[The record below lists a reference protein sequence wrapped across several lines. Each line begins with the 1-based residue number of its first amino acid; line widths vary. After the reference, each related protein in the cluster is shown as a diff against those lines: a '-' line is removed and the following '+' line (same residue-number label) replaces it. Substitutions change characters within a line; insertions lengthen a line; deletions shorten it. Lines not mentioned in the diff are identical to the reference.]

1 MKTRTELRYLFGWVA
16 FALLLLS
23 PILLQMSE
31 SFTEG
36 WGATPSVHAQLVTNV
51 VISLCIFLLPALFLP
66 SGREALRAVL
76 RPLPPKYRR
85 VGYLLRILALATVT
99 ILLSNLLYLGVIEL
113 AKSLGSP
120 MKDQVEETVLGM
132 LRRGSVSFGELFL
145 ALALVPAVIEEI
157 FFRGVLQRLL
167 MRSYPQQKWLVF
179 FFTALFFSLLH
190 FSPAG
195 FLSRLVLGL
204 MLSYLAYDS
213 RGLRIPM
220 LFHLINNTLAILSLY
235 TS

>member
-1 MKTRTELRYLFGWVA
+1 M
-16 FALLLLS
+16 
-23 PILLQMSE
+23 
-31 SFTEG
+31 
-36 WGATPSVHAQLVTNV
+36 HAQLVTNV

-85 VGYLLRILALATVT
+85 VGYLLRILALATAT

-157 FFRGVLQRLL
+157 FFRGLLQRLL
-167 MRSYPQQKWLVF
+167 MRSYPQQLVF